1 MKQRILIFGGGPQS
15 KVIID
20 LIEQCDHYNIAGVV
34 DNGVKHKER
43 IRGYPIL
50 SSDLDRTLLEDIPFG
65 VVAIGDNW
73 IRKQLV
79 DRISRLV
86 SGFQFPPLIHPSSD
100 ISLSTRVGKGTVV
113 MAGTTITNDTTIGDH
128 CLINT
133 GASVDH
139 DCILEDFSSIGPGC
153 TLGGSVVVSSCSAVG
168 LGANV
173 IHGRTIGTHS
183 IIGAGATVLK
193 DIPSH
198 CTAYGTPAR
207 VVRERKRGEPYL

>member
-1 MKQRILIFGGGPQS
+1 MKQRILIFGGGLQS

-20 LIEQCDHYNIAGVV
+20 LIEQGGLYDIVGIV
-34 DNGVKHKER
+34 DER
-43 IRGYPIL
+43 LKLTEKILGYRVL
-50 SSDLDRTLLEDIPFG
+50 SNELNRTVLEETLMG

-73 IRKQLV
+73 IRKQFV
-79 DRISRLV
+79 EKITEEAPE
-86 SGFQFPPLIHPSSD
+86 FQFPSLIHSSAE
-100 ISLSTRVGKGTVV
+100 ISSRAKVGSGTVV
-113 MAGTTITNDTTIGDH
+113 MAGATIRNDTTIGDH

-133 GASVDH
+133 GANVDH

-153 TLGGSVVVSSCSAVG
+153 TLGGSVVVSCCSAVG

-207 VVRERKRGEPYL
+207 VVRERKRGDPYL